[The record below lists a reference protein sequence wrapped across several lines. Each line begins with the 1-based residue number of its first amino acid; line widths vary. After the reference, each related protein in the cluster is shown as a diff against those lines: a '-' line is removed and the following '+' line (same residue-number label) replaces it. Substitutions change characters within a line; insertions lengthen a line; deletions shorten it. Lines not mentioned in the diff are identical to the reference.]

1 MSLAREVL
9 IGFAVLKD
17 LLAAKW
23 RTGGGAGLEAGAVI
37 KRLWQDE
44 G

>member
-9 IGFAVLKD
+9 IGFPVLKD

-23 RTGGGAGLEAGAVI
+23 KTGRGDGTGGRVSH
-37 KRLWQDE
+37 
-44 G
+44 

>member
-9 IGFAVLKD
+9 IGFAVLID

-23 RTGGGAGLEAGAVI
+23 RMGGGDRTGGRGSHGSGS
-37 KRLWQDE
+37 
-44 G
+44 